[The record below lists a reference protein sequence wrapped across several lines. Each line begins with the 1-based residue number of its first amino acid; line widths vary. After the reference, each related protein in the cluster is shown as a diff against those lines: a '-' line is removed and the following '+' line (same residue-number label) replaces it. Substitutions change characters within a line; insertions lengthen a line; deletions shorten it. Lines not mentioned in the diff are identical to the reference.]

1 MKILLVEDSERLC
14 RAVGTGLRKAGFAVD
29 IASDGQE
36 GLHLAQCGDYDVIVL
51 DLMLPKLDGLSLLRR
66 LRAGGKDTHVL
77 ILTARDAVED
87 RVKGLRA
94 GADDYLAKPF
104 DFDELLARIEA
115 LVRRRYGVKDPA
127 IRIGGLELN
136 TAARTVCRDGR
147 AVDLAPREY
156 ALLEYLAV
164 RAGELVSRTE
174 IEEHIYDD
182 IVSPMSNVVDSAI
195 CGLRKKL
202 TASGSGDPI
211 RTRRG
216 MGYVLEAPE

>member
-51 DLMLPKLDGLSLLRR
+51 DLMLPKLDGLSLLRS
-66 LRAGGKDTHVL
+66 LRGGGKDTHVL

-94 GADDYLAKPF
+94 GADDYLTKPF

-115 LVRRRYGVKDPA
+115 LVRRRYGRKDPT
-127 IRIGGLELN
+127 IRIGDIELN
-136 TAARTVCRDGR
+136 TATRTVGR
-147 AVDLAPREY
+147 NGRTVDLAPREY

-164 RAGELVSRTE
+164 RAGELVTRTE

-195 CGLRKKL
+195 CNLRKKL
-202 TASGSGDPI
+202 TTSISGDPI

>member
-1 MKILLVEDSERLC
+1 MKVLLVEDSKRLC

-29 IASDGQE
+29 VATDGAE
-36 GLHLAQCGDYDVIVL
+36 GLHLARRADYDVIVL

-66 LRAGGKDTHVL
+66 LRKGGDRTHVL

-94 GADDYLAKPF
+94 GADDYLPKPF
-104 DFDELLARIEA
+104 DFDELLARVEA
-115 LVRRRYGVKDPA
+115 LVRRRYGTKDPA

-136 TAARTVCRDGR
+136 TATRTVGCNGH
-147 AVDLAPREY
+147 AVALAPREY
-156 ALLEYLAV
+156 ALLEYLAA

-195 CGLRKKL
+195 CSLRKKL
-202 TASGSGDPI
+202 TASGAGDPI